1 MSTAT
6 IDTISARIAKK
17 HPNNYCLSAKE
28 STHCVLGYVID
39 VFVETEDEDL
49 HYATDKAGR
58 ARLVSRRKLTP
69 TYKSIRLQ
77 PRDSAVIIRG
87 GKYDGHY
94 VVRHQGEGWL
104 TTTTDVAEVKA
115 MKAAYA
121 EEVRNYTAF
130 HAQYCYRG
138 TFEVVKIINQ

>member
-1 MSTAT
+1 MSTFT
-6 IDTISARIAKK
+6 LETVTARIAKK
-17 HPNNYCLSAKE
+17 HPRNYRISATE

-39 VFVETEDEDL
+39 VFVETEDENL

-77 PRDSAVIIRG
+77 PSDSAVIIRG
-87 GKYDGHY
+87 GQYDGHY

-104 TTTTDVAEVKA
+104 VTTTDVAEVKA
-115 MKAAYA
+115 MKASYA
-121 EEVRNYTAF
+121 EEVRNYTAI

-138 TFEVVKIINQ
+138 TFDVVRITN

>member
-1 MSTAT
+1 MPSFSL
-6 IDTISARIAKK
+6 DTVKARIAKK
-17 HPNNYCLSAKE
+17 HPHNYRISATE
-28 STHCVLGYVID
+28 STHCVLGHTVD
-39 VFVETEDEDL
+39 VFVETEDEDI

-77 PRDSAVIIRG
+77 PADSAVIIRG

-104 TTTTDVAEVKA
+104 VTTTDVAEVKA

-121 EEVRNYTAF
+121 EEVRNYTSF

-138 TFEVVKIINQ
+138 IFEVVRIIN

>member
-1 MSTAT
+1 MPNFSL
-6 IDTISARIAKK
+6 DTVKERIAKK
-17 HPNNYCLSAKE
+17 HPRNYHISATE
-28 STHCVLGYVID
+28 STHCVLGYTID
-39 VFVETEDEDL
+39 VFVETEDDNL

-69 TYKSIRLQ
+69 TYKSVRLQ
-77 PRDSAVIIRG
+77 PNDSAVIIRG
-87 GKYDGHY
+87 GAYDGHY

-104 TTTTDVAEVKA
+104 ITTTDISAVKA

-121 EEVRNYTAF
+121 EEVRNYTAT

-138 TFEVVKIINQ
+138 TFEVVRIIN